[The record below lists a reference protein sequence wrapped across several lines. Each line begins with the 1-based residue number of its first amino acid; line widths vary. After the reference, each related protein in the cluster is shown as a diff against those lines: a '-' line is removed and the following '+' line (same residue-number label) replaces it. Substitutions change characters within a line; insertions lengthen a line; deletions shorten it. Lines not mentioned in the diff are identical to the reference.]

1 MSRLDHHVSVVRGR
15 LGLVRFLD
23 AIAWGLFAV
32 SIGVVITI
40 IIGRVLQYYLP
51 HAAFVLLVAMLLAA
65 VAAAIVGVMR
75 RPDSLH
81 AAVMIDERLEL
92 KEKFSTALHLRGV
105 NDPFAIAA
113 VRDAEA
119 TANSVSL
126 AGRFPIA
133 LPRSGIYTGVAVVVA
148 LCLWAWLPEMDL
160 AGHKEEQKKIAFES
174 EQKQEAKKVVEKALA
189 AVNAVPQSMANDETI
204 KIARRDLENLASAPI
219 KDTAAARR
227 SAMKALEQTQEAM
240 KQNIASNQKYAEA
253 QNQAK
258 MFQSLGAPVN
268 EKGPVAD
275 AQRAMIKG
283 DFSEAIDDLQ
293 KTVENFDKMND
304 QEKKDA
310 ANQMQRMA
318 QQLAQMAKDPSA
330 GAQQQMQKQLQQA
343 GMNQQQAQ
351 QLTQKIQQAA
361 QGDKQAQQQ
370 LQQMAQQAMQNM
382 TPQQQQ
388 AMQQAMQQMQAQANT
403 QQQAQQMAQAAQ
415 QMAQAMN
422 AAAQAKPQG
431 PQQARQNQSAQ
442 QQAAAQQAQQAAQQM
457 QQQMQQMQAM
467 KSDAAQVAAAQ
478 QAAQQAAANAAGGQ
492 QGQGQGQAAN
502 GQNKGGNGNQGQG
515 QWANQGGN
523 QGNPQGKWN
532 GQGANQMG
540 PNQGGQGAGDRS
552 GKQWA
557 PFAVKQEI
565 DPSQD
570 IEAGKLLAST
580 FVKAGTVKGESKE
593 TLKQVAQAAE
603 RDATDEIDQEHVS
616 KQAQGVVK
624 AYFNSIQK
632 DAQ

>member
-32 SIGVVITI
+32 SIGVVVAIV
-40 IIGRVLQYYLP
+40 IGRVLQYYLP
-51 HAAFVLLVAMLLAA
+51 HAGLALLIATGLAGL
-65 VAAAIVGVMR
+65 AAAIVGVMR

-148 LCLWAWLPEMDL
+148 VCLWAWLPEMDL
-160 AGHKEEQKKIAFES
+160 VGHKEEQKKIVFEN
-174 EQKQEAKKVVEKALA
+174 EQTQEAKKVVEKALA

-204 KIARRDLENLASAPI
+204 KVARRDLENLASAPI

-227 SAMKALEQTQEAM
+227 SAMKALEQTQEAI
-240 KQNIASNQKYAEA
+240 KQKIASNQKYAEA

-310 ANQMQRMA
+310 ANQMQHMA
-318 QQLAQMAKDPSA
+318 QQLAQMAKDPSS
-330 GAQQQMQKQLQQA
+330 AQQQQTQKQLQQQT
-343 GMNQQQAQ
+343 GMSPQQAQ

-382 TPQQQQ
+382 APQQQQ

-422 AAAQAKPQG
+422 AAAQRKPQG
-431 PQQARQNQSAQ
+431 PQQAAESIS
-442 QQAAAQQAQQAAQQM
+442 AAA
-457 QQQMQQMQAM
+457 
-467 KSDAAQVAAAQ
+467 
-478 QAAQQAAANAAGGQ
+478 GR
-492 QGQGQGQAAN
+492 
-502 GQNKGGNGNQGQG
+502 
-515 QWANQGGN
+515 
-523 QGNPQGKWN
+523 
-532 GQGANQMG
+532 GAWYR
-540 PNQGGQGAGDRS
+540 RS
-552 GKQWA
+552 RRR
-557 PFAVKQEI
+557 
-565 DPSQD
+565 S
-570 IEAGKLLAST
+570 
-580 FVKAGTVKGESKE
+580 
-593 TLKQVAQAAE
+593 
-603 RDATDEIDQEHVS
+603 RC
-616 KQAQGVVK
+616 
-624 AYFNSIQK
+624 NSRCSRCK
-632 DAQ
+632 R

>member
-1 MSRLDHHVSVVRGR
+1 MSRLGHHVSVVRGR

-23 AIAWGLFAV
+23 AMAWGFFVVAV
-32 SIGVVITI
+32 VVMVAI
-40 IIGRVLQYYLP
+40 IIGRVLQYYVP
-51 HAAFVLLVAMLLAA
+51 HAQWVLLGAA
-65 VAAAIVGVMR
+65 GVAAIVAIVIGVLR
-75 RPDSLH
+75 RPGSLH

-105 NDPFAIAA
+105 NDPFAVAA
-113 VRDAEA
+113 VRDAEM

-126 AGRFPIA
+126 ANRFPISF
-133 LPRSGIYTGVAVVVA
+133 PRSGIYTVCAVLAA

-160 AGHKEEQKKIAFES
+160 AGHKEEQKKIAFET
-174 EQKQEAKKVVEKALA
+174 EQKQEAKKVVETALA
-189 AVNAVPQSMANDETI
+189 AVNAVPKSMQEDETI
-204 KIARRDLENLASAPI
+204 KIARRDLENLASAKI
-219 KDTAAARR
+219 TDSAAARR
-227 SAMKALEQTQEAM
+227 SALKALEQTQEAI
-240 KQNIASNQKYAEA
+240 KQKIASNQKYAEA

-258 MFQSLGAPVN
+258 MFQSMGAPVN

-293 KTVENFDKMND
+293 KTVDNFDKMNE

-310 ANQMQRMA
+310 ANQMTRMA
-318 QQLAQMAKDPSA
+318 QQLQQMAKDPSPA
-330 GAQQQMQKQLQQA
+330 AQQQMQKQLQQA
-343 GMNQQQAQ
+343 GLNQQQAKQVQ
-351 QLTQKIQQAA
+351 QLMQQAA
-361 QGDKQAQQQ
+361 QGNKQAQQQ
-370 LQQMAQQAMQNM
+370 LQQMAQQAMQQA

-403 QQQAQQMAQAAQ
+403 QQQAQQMSQAAQ

-422 AAAQAKPQG
+422 ASAQSKPQG
-431 PQQARQNQSAQ
+431 AQQARQNQSAQ
-442 QQAAAQQAQQAAQQM
+442 QRAQSAQAQQGAQQM
-457 QQQMQQMQAM
+457 QAMMQQMQAM

-492 QGQGQGQAAN
+492 QGQGQGQASN
-502 GQNKGGNGNQGQG
+502 GQGKGGNQNQGQG

-523 QGNPQGKWN
+523 QGKNAGQWN
-532 GQGANQMG
+532 GQANNG
-540 PNQGGQGAGDRS
+540 IAPNPGGFGAGDRS

-565 DPSQD
+565 DQSQD
-570 IEAGKLLAST
+570 IESGKLLAST

-593 TLKQVAQAAE
+593 TLKTVTQAAE
-603 RDATDEIDQEHVS
+603 REATDEIDSEHVS
-616 KQAQGVVK
+616 KQAQGVVRK
-624 AYFNSIQK
+624 YFDTLQK